1 MSRMAHAIRPW
12 RTREEAGQS
21 LVEFAMILP
30 VFLLLLFALVDFG
43 RGFYSWMIVTN
54 AAREGARAAAVG
66 LNDAG
71 IDTKIR
77 DSYCDGA
84 DCSLEPG
91 KMFVTKT
98 NTVSQG
104 GTRGQQTTVTIAYDF
119 DYVTPIGDLLHLV
132 SGGSIS
138 EPTIHA
144 SSSMRLE

>member
-1 MSRMAHAIRPW
+1 MSRMARVFRPW
-12 RTREEAGQS
+12 ATREEAGQS

-66 LNDAG
+66 LNDAA
-71 IDTKIR
+71 INDKIR

-84 DCSLEPG
+84 SCSLEPG
-91 KMFVTKT
+91 KMLVTKT
-98 NTVSQG
+98 NTVPQG
-104 GTRGQQTTVTIAYDF
+104 GKRGEETTIAIAYDF
-119 DYVTPIGDLLHLV
+119 DFVTPIGDLLHLV

-138 EPTIHA
+138 EPTIRA